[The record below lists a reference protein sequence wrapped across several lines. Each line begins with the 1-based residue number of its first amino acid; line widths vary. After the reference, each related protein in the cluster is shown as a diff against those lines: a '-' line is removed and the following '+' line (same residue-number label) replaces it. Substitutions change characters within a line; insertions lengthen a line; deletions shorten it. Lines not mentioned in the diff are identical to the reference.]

1 MKRLL
6 YTFLI
11 SMFLTGCAAVP
22 VMFPDEALEAEKVE
36 PTKFKR
42 PFPEPESGQPIVV
55 AVYQFMD
62 KTGQR
67 KDSAT
72 IAKLSSA
79 VTQGAESLLLKAL
92 ADVGDGQWF
101 RIVERVGL
109 ENLLKE
115 RQLIRSAREEMKDSL
130 NLRPILFAG
139 MIIEGAI
146 VSYDTNKRTGGF
158 GWRYLGIGP
167 STQYQEDMVTVSL
180 RAVNV
185 QTGEVILTVNT
196 QKTILSVATSIST
209 FKFFDSGTR
218 AFENEIGS
226 TSTEPGIYAVKA
238 AIDLAVEE
246 LIYQGERKNLWKF
259 KQIKTEEE

>member
-1 MKRLL
+1 MKTLITLL
-6 YTFLI
+6 LS
-11 SMFLTGCAAVP
+11 SMLFGCAAVP
-22 VMFPDEALEAEKVE
+22 AMFPEDAQEAEKVE

-42 PFPEPESGQPIVV
+42 PFPEPETGQPIVV
-55 AVYQFMD
+55 AVYSFTD
-62 KTGQR
+62 KTGQK
-67 KDSAT
+67 KDSANV
-72 IAKLSSA
+72 AKFSSA

-109 ENLLKE
+109 DNLLKE
-115 RQLIRSAREEMKDSL
+115 RQLIRSAREEAREP
-130 NLRPILFAG
+130 NILRPILYAG

-146 VSYDTNKRTGGF
+146 VSYDTNKRTGGI
-158 GWRYLGIGP
+158 GVRYLGIGP
-167 STQYQEDMVTVSL
+167 STQYQEDIVTVSL

-185 QTGEVILTVNT
+185 QTGEVVLTVNT

-209 FKFFDSGTR
+209 FKFFNQGTR

-226 TSTEPGIYAVKA
+226 TSTEPGVYAVKA

-246 LIYQGERKNLWKF
+246 MVYQGEAKGLWKF
-259 KQIKTEEE
+259 KKEK

>member
-1 MKRLL
+1 MKKFILL
-6 YTFLI
+6 LAAI
-11 SMFLTGCAAVP
+11 VLAGCAASPIVLP
-22 VMFPDEALEAEKVE
+22 GQTDDAEKVE
-36 PTKFKR
+36 PTIFKR

-55 AVYQFMD
+55 AVYNFQD

-67 KDSAT
+67 KDSGT
-72 IAKLSSA
+72 VAKFSMA
-79 VTQGAESLLLKAL
+79 VTQGGEALLLKAL
-92 ADVGDGQWF
+92 ADVGDGKWF

-109 ENLLKE
+109 DNLLKE
-115 RQLIRSAREEMKDSL
+115 RQLIRSAREEFKDA
-130 NLRPILFAG
+130 NPLRPILYAG

-158 GWRYLGIGP
+158 GWRFLGVGP
-167 STQYQEDMVTVSL
+167 NTQYQEDMVTVSL
-180 RAVNV
+180 RAINV

-209 FKFFDSGTR
+209 FRFLEQGTK

-226 TSTEPGIYAVKA
+226 TSTEPGIYAVKR

-246 LIYQGERKNLWKF
+246 LVYQGEEKGLWKF
-259 KQIKTEEE
+259 KNKEGERTK